1 MVLLFE
7 LSIKSNALNYK
18 FNYFFV
24 PNVIIVIFVCDVLSF
39 FLHSLFLFFL
49 LILFHKFL
57 MTLLR
62 SFHSLSTSRSTLKV
76 AAKLSFSHLVFRLG
90 SCYLRAT
97 WPSVS
102 GCAFS
107 GLVFY
112 IFFVLFSFFSCL
124 STKSSLVLTVTSRR
138 HKVVLPKLVAFLDNI
153 CYCFI
158 SNF

>member
-62 SFHSLSTSRSTLKV
+62 SFYFSSTLKV